1 MAVSPDKDYITEP
14 GSNKSVLVVDDDS
27 ITRRMINKILSKSGY
42 DIIETASGAEA
53 LNYLSDMTP
62 DLILLDVMMP
72 EMNGYQVC
80 SEIRKQ
86 LDDDSLPI
94 IMLTGLDDIES
105 IEKSFEVGGS
115 DFITKPISWPLLS
128 QRIKY
133 ALRSKEIYQQFIEK
147 ERQLLYAQNIAKLG
161 YWEVEGKSGVVTL
174 STEAAAILGV
184 VNTVSALDELF
195 VRLETDERT
204 QLVQQIQHSMNS
216 HEAYVATHKVS
227 TDGGDERIV
236 SHHGQMVEKSPGI
249 YSLAVTIQ
257 DISERVRNEELIRY
271 KTFHDDLTELPN
283 RLYFHDQFMHNIKGA
298 MKREKLLSIMF
309 VGLDRFKKIN
319 DSLGPLAGDQ
329 VLRTLALR
337 LSAYDYPGY
346 FVSRYDGDV
355 FAIQI
360 PDVSTIEDI
369 EMHAEKLHS
378 LLAEPIMIM
387 GTELYMSASIGISVF
402 PLDGEKIDKLLKY
415 ADMAMHAASAD
426 GGNQYQFSTRG
437 EDEQALK
444 HLQLEREIRKAI
456 KEFQFEVY
464 YQPQIDARTK
474 AVVGAEALLRW
485 IHPEQGFISPDEFI
499 PVAEEVGLINP
510 IGMYVLESVCES
522 LAVWNESGLGQF
534 RVGINLS
541 AAQFRDEDLVAFV
554 RTLIT
559 VMDLKPEQLELE
571 ITERIAVSNFEKSVA
586 VLNQLKEIGVKT
598 SMDDFG
604 TGYSS
609 LSYIQDLPIDT
620 LKIDRAFVK
629 DINDAGENGEIA
641 KAVINMCNSMGIHTI
656 AEGVETDSQYQ
667 YLKFNGVDEIQGW
680 YFAKAM
686 PVKEFEAF
694 VVEHNEKYGLNTP
707 D

>member
-1 MAVSPDKDYITEP
+1 MATQADKIPSLDQGKKKQI
-14 GSNKSVLVVDDDS
+14 LVVDDDN
-27 ITRRMINKILSKSGY
+27 ITRLMINKVLSKSGY
-42 DIIETASGAEA
+42 EIIEAINGKEA
-53 LNYLSDMTP
+53 LNFLVNNSP

-72 EMNGYQVC
+72 GMDGYEVC
-80 SEIRKQ
+80 TEIRKQ

-94 IMLTGLDDIES
+94 IMLTGLEDIAS

-133 ALRSKEIYQQFIEK
+133 VLRSKDIYQQFIEK

-161 YWEVEGKSGVVTL
+161 YWGIELNTSTL
-174 STEAAAILGV
+174 TLTQEAAKIFGV
-184 VNTVSALDELF
+184 RDDVTRFEGLF
-195 VRLETDERT
+195 VHVDGTERE
-204 QLVQQIQHSMNS
+204 QLQSQIQQAINTRQ
-216 HEAYVATHKVS
+216 AYVATHKVVLN
-227 TDGGDERIV
+227 DDERII
-236 SHHGQMVEKSPGI
+236 SHHGDVVEKTPGE
-249 YSLAVTIQ
+249 YCLAVTIQ
-257 DISERVRNEELIRY
+257 DITERVRNEELIRY

-283 RLYFHDQFMHNIKGA
+283 RLYFNDQFMRNIKDTIA
-298 MKREKLLSIMF
+298 QEKLLSIMF
-309 VGLDRFKKIN
+309 IGLDRFKKIN
-319 DSLGPLAGDQ
+319 DSLGHMAGDQ
-329 VLRTLALR
+329 VLRSLALR
-337 LSAYDYPGY
+337 LSAYDYPGL
-346 FVSRYDGDV
+346 FISRYDSDV
-355 FAIQI
+355 FAVQI
-360 PDVSTIEDI
+360 PNVSSIEDI
-369 EMHAEKLHS
+369 ELHVEKFQS
-378 LLAEPIMIM
+378 LLAEPLIMM
-387 GTELYMSASIGISVF
+387 GTELYMSASIGISIF
-402 PLDGEKIDKLLKY
+402 PLDGEKIDELLKH
-415 ADMAMHAASAD
+415 ADMAMHAASKD

-444 HLQLEREIRKAI
+444 HLTLEREIRKAI
-456 KEFQFEVY
+456 KAFQFEVY
-464 YQPQIDARTK
+464 YQPQINARTM

-510 IGMYVLESVCES
+510 IGMYVLESVCET
-522 LAVWNESGLGQF
+522 LAKWNENGLGKF

-554 RTLIT
+554 RTLIL
-559 VMDLKPEQLELE
+559 VMNLKPEQLELE

-629 DINDAGENGEIA
+629 DINDAGDHGEIA
-641 KAVINMCNSMGIHTI
+641 KAVINMCASMGIHTI
-656 AEGVETDSQYQ
+656 AEGVETDAQYQ
-667 YLKFNGVDEIQGW
+667 HLKFNGVDEIQGW

-694 VVEHNEKYGLNTP
+694 VYEHNEKYGLTAP
-707 D
+707 A